1 MSCGT
6 GGATVLMVYKMVVG
20 GTWSLSQIINGCL
33 AGTVDTHTHHE
44 IRRVLES
51 TQQLGMVCVCSGCDF
66 YHPLT
71 AAMLGSIAGM
81 LYLFTSALMVKLRY
95 WDYKH

>member
-1 MSCGT
+1 
-6 GGATVLMVYKMVVG
+6 
-20 GTWSLSQIINGCL
+20 
-33 AGTVDTHTHHE
+33 
-44 IRRVLES
+44 
-51 TQQLGMVCVCSGCDF
+51 MVCVCSGCDF

-95 WDYKH
+95 WHRPLQTYNLNHNNTKDH

>member
-1 MSCGT
+1 
-6 GGATVLMVYKMVVG
+6 MV
-20 GTWSLSQIINGCL
+20 S
-33 AGTVDTHTHHE
+33 
-44 IRRVLES
+44 
-51 TQQLGMVCVCSGCDF
+51 VCSGCDF

-95 WDYKH
+95 INTCILLREQCFEIKDHWTQDNSHVLRVDDPVDAVAVHCGSGLLSILLAPLFR

>member
-1 MSCGT
+1 
-6 GGATVLMVYKMVVG
+6 
-20 GTWSLSQIINGCL
+20 
-33 AGTVDTHTHHE
+33 
-44 IRRVLES
+44 
-51 TQQLGMVCVCSGCDF
+51 MVCVCSGCDF

-95 WDYKH
+95 WDDKH